1 MFNPAKVNSVKVNPV
16 GESGLRNSDKE
27 VTEMEIK
34 VTDTIRYIGVDD
46 KDLDLFE
53 SQYEVPNGMAYNSYV
68 ILDEKIAVMDTV
80 DERGADAWVENL
92 QRELAGRTPDYV
104 VIQHMEPDH
113 TGSLARLISLYPE
126 IQLVGNVKTFQ
137 MLPQFYPLDTEGKT
151 VVVKEGDTLSLGV
164 HTLQF
169 FMAPMIHW
177 PEVMMTY
184 EQSEKV
190 FFSADAFGK
199 FGTLDTAEDWACE
212 ARRYYF
218 NIVGKYGAP
227 VQMLLKKASSLDIR
241 IIAPLH
247 GPVLGEGLMVP
258 DEEKGQAPCEPLS
271 YYLGLYDTWSSYKA
285 ESRGVFIAVAS
296 IHGNTLKAAKKLEE
310 LLLAKGEERVVVS
323 EISREDMAEIVEDAF
338 RHDRIVLAASSY
350 DGGVFLPM
358 HDLLTHLS
366 YKGFQNRTVGI
377 LENGSWAPSAAR
389 TIRGLLEPMKG
400 IEILEPTVTIRSS
413 LQEADLP
420 QLEALADALISK

>member
-1 MFNPAKVNSVKVNPV
+1 MDYN
-16 GESGLRNSDKE
+16 
-27 VTEMEIK
+27 I
-34 VTDTIRYIGVDD
+34 TDTIRYIGVNDR
-46 KDLDLFE
+46 DLDLFE
-53 SQYEVPNGMAYNSYV
+53 SQYEVPNGMAYNSYL
-68 ILDEKIAVMDTV
+68 ILDEKVCIMDTV

-92 QRELAGRTPDYV
+92 TKELGGRTPDYV

-113 TGSLARLISLYPE
+113 TGSLQRLISLYPD
-126 IQLVGNVKTFQ
+126 IQLVGNAKTFQ
-137 MLPQFYPLDTEGKT
+137 MLPQFYPIDVSEKT
-151 VVVKEGDTLSLGV
+151 VIVKEGDTLSLGS

-190 FFSADAFGK
+190 FFAADAFGK
-199 FGTLDTAEDWACE
+199 FGTLDTDEDWACE

-227 VQMLLKKASSLDIR
+227 VQSLLKKAAALDIAV
-241 IIAPLH
+241 IAPLH
-247 GPVLGEGLMVP
+247 GPILTGNLG
-258 DEEKGQAPCEPLS
+258 
-271 YYLGLYDTWSSYKA
+271 YYIDLYNTWSSYKA
-285 ESRGVFIAVAS
+285 ESKGVFIAVAS
-296 IHGNTLKAAKKLEE
+296 IHGNTLAAAKKLEE

-350 DGGVFLPM
+350 DAGVFLPM

-366 YKGFQNRTVGI
+366 YKGFQNRKVGL
-377 LENGSWAPSAAR
+377 LENGSWAPSAAK
-389 TIRGLLEPMKG
+389 TMRGLLEPMKNV
-400 IEILEPTVTIRSS
+400 EILEPVVTIRSS
-413 LQEADLP
+413 MKETDLP
-420 QLEALADALISK
+420 QLEALADALIAAAE

>member
-1 MFNPAKVNSVKVNPV
+1 
-16 GESGLRNSDKE
+16 
-27 VTEMEIK
+27 MEIK
-34 VTDTIRYIGVDD
+34 VTDSIRYIGVDD

-53 SQYEVPNGMAYNSYV
+53 SQYEVPNGMAYNSYL
-68 ILDEKIAVMDTV
+68 ILDEKIAIMDTV
-80 DERGADAWVENL
+80 DERGMDAWVENL

-113 TGSLARLISLYPE
+113 SGSLMRLLELYPD
-126 IQLVGNVKTFQ
+126 IKLVGNAKTFQ
-137 MLPQFYPLDTEGKT
+137 MLPQFYPVELGDKAVT
-151 VVVKEGDTLSLGV
+151 VKEGDTLSLGS

-169 FMAPMIHW
+169 LLAPMVHW

-190 FFSADAFGK
+190 FFAADAFGK
-199 FGTLDTAEDWACE
+199 FGTLDTDEDWACE

-227 VQMLLKKASSLDIR
+227 VQMLLKKAAQLDIR
-241 IIAPLH
+241 VIAPLH
-247 GPVLGEGLMVP
+247 GPILSEDLG
-258 DEEKGQAPCEPLS
+258 
-271 YYLGLYDTWSSYKA
+271 YYIGLYDTWSSYKA
-285 ESRGVFIAVAS
+285 ESKGVFIAVAS
-296 IHGNTLKAAKKLEE
+296 IHGNTLAAARKLEA
-310 LLLAKGEERVVVS
+310 LLLEKGEERVVVS

-338 RHDRIVLAASSY
+338 RHDRMVLAASSY

-366 YKGFQNRTVGI
+366 YKGFQNRRVGI

-389 TIRGLLEPMKG
+389 TIKGLLEPMKG
-400 IEILEPTVTIRSS
+400 VEVLEPVVTIRST
-413 LQEADLP
+413 LKDADLP
-420 QLEALADALISK
+420 QLEALADALIEAGK

>member
-1 MFNPAKVNSVKVNPV
+1 M
-16 GESGLRNSDKE
+16 
-27 VTEMEIK
+27 TTQI
-34 VTDTIRYIGVDD
+34 TDTIRYIGVDD

-80 DERGADAWVENL
+80 DERKTGEWITNL
-92 QRELAGRTPDYV
+92 QKELAGRTPDYV
-104 VIQHMEPDH
+104 VVQHMEPDH
-113 TGSLARLISLYPE
+113 TGSLKQLLDLYPD
-126 IQLVGNVKTFQ
+126 IQLVGNAKTFQ
-137 MLPQFYPLDTEGKT
+137 MLPQFYPVEIEGKT
-151 VVVKEGDTLSLGV
+151 VTVKEGDTLSLGS

-169 FMAPMIHW
+169 FLAPMVHW

-190 FFSADAFGK
+190 FFAADAFGK
-199 FGTLDTAEDWACE
+199 FGTLDTEEDWACE

-227 VQMLLKKASSLDIR
+227 VQMLLKKAAALDIAV
-241 IIAPLH
+241 IAPLH
-247 GPVLGEGLMVP
+247 GPI
-258 DEEKGQAPCEPLS
+258 LS
-271 YYLGLYDTWSSYKA
+271 ENLDYYIDLYNTWSSYKA
-285 ESRGVFIAVAS
+285 ESKGVFIAVAS

-350 DGGVFLPM
+350 DAGVFLPM

-366 YKGFQNRTVGI
+366 YKAFQNRKVGLI
-377 LENGSWAPSAAR
+377 ENGSWAPSAAK
-389 TIRGLLEPMKG
+389 TMRGLLEPMKNV
-400 IEILEPTVTIRSS
+400 EILEPVVTIRSS
-413 LQEADLP
+413 MKDTDLP
-420 QLEALADALISK
+420 QLEALADALIAAAEA

>member
-1 MFNPAKVNSVKVNPV
+1 MDRK
-16 GESGLRNSDKE
+16 L
-27 VTEMEIK
+27 
-34 VTDTIRYIGVDD
+34 TDTIRYIGVDD

-53 SQYEVPNGMAYNSYV
+53 SQYEVPNGMAYNSYL
-68 ILDEKIAVMDTV
+68 ILDEKIAIMDTV
-80 DERGADAWVENL
+80 DERGVDGWIENL

-113 TGSLARLISLYPE
+113 SGSLMRLLSLYPE
-126 IQLVGNVKTFQ
+126 IRLVGNAKTFQ
-137 MLPQFYPLDTEGKT
+137 MLPQFYPIEIGEK
-151 VVVKEGDTLSLGV
+151 VVTVKEGDTLSLGT

-169 FMAPMIHW
+169 LLAPMVHW

-184 EQSEKV
+184 EQSEQV
-190 FFSADAFGK
+190 FFAADAFGK
-199 FGTLDTAEDWACE
+199 FGTLDTDEDWACE

-227 VQMLLKKASSLDIR
+227 VQMLLKKAAQLDIR

-247 GPVLGEGLMVP
+247 GPI
-258 DEEKGQAPCEPLS
+258 LS
-271 YYLGLYDTWSSYKA
+271 ENLEYYIGLYDTWSSYKA
-285 ESRGVFIAVAS
+285 ESKGVFIAVAS
-296 IHGNTLKAAKKLEE
+296 IHGNTLQAARKLEE

-338 RHDRIVLAASSY
+338 RHDRMVLAASSY

-358 HDLLTHLS
+358 HDLLTHLG
-366 YKGFQNRTVGI
+366 YKGFQNRKIGI
-377 LENGSWAPSAAR
+377 LENGSWAPTAAR

-400 IEILEPTVTIRSS
+400 VEVLEPVVTIRS
-413 LQEADLP
+413 AMKDTDLP
-420 QLEALADALISK
+420 QLEALADALIKAGE

>member
-1 MFNPAKVNSVKVNPV
+1 M
-16 GESGLRNSDKE
+16 
-27 VTEMEIK
+27 TTQI
-34 VTDTIRYIGVDD
+34 TDTIRYIGVDD

-80 DERGADAWVENL
+80 DERKTGEWITNL
-92 QRELAGRTPDYV
+92 QKELAGRTPDYV
-104 VIQHMEPDH
+104 VVQHMEPDH
-113 TGSLARLISLYPE
+113 TGSLKQLLDLYPD
-126 IQLVGNVKTFQ
+126 IQLVGNAKTFQ
-137 MLPQFYPLDTEGKT
+137 MLPQFYPVEIEGKT
-151 VVVKEGDTLSLGV
+151 VTVKEGDTLSLGS

-169 FMAPMIHW
+169 FLAPMVHW

-190 FFSADAFGK
+190 FFAADAFGK
-199 FGTLDTAEDWACE
+199 FGTLDTEEDWACE

-227 VQMLLKKASSLDIR
+227 VQTLLKKAAALDIAV
-241 IIAPLH
+241 IAPLH
-247 GPVLGEGLMVP
+247 GPI
-258 DEEKGQAPCEPLS
+258 LS
-271 YYLGLYDTWSSYKA
+271 ENLDYYIDLYNTWSSYKA
-285 ESRGVFIAVAS
+285 ESKGVFIAVAS

-350 DGGVFLPM
+350 DAGVFLPM

-366 YKGFQNRTVGI
+366 YKAFQNRKVGLI
-377 LENGSWAPSAAR
+377 ENGSWAPSAAK
-389 TIRGLLEPMKG
+389 TMRGLLEPMKNV
-400 IEILEPTVTIRSS
+400 EILEPVVTIRSS
-413 LQEADLP
+413 MKDTDLP
-420 QLEALADALISK
+420 QLEALADALIAAAEA

>member
-1 MFNPAKVNSVKVNPV
+1 MEVK
-16 GESGLRNSDKE
+16 
-27 VTEMEIK
+27 I
-34 VTDTIRYIGVDD
+34 TDTIRYIGVDD

-53 SQYEVPNGMAYNSYV
+53 SQYEVPNGMAYNSYL
-68 ILDEKIAVMDTV
+68 IIDEKIAGMDTV
-80 DERGADAWVENL
+80 DERGEEEWLENL
-92 QRELAGRTPDYV
+92 QRELAGRKPDYV
-104 VIQHMEPDH
+104 VIQHLEPDH
-113 TGSLARLISLYPE
+113 SGSLAKLISLYPE
-126 IQLVGNVKTFQ
+126 IQLVGNAKTFQ
-137 MLPQFYPLDTEGKT
+137 MLPQFYPIDTEGKT
-151 VVVKEGDTLSLGV
+151 VVVKEGDTLSLGS

-169 FMAPMIHW
+169 FLAPMVHW

-190 FFSADAFGK
+190 FFAADAFGK
-199 FGTLDTAEDWACE
+199 FGTLDTDEDWACE

-227 VQMLLKKASSLDIR
+227 VQMLLKKAAALDIKV
-241 IIAPLH
+241 IAPLH
-247 GPVLGEGLMVP
+247 GPI
-258 DEEKGQAPCEPLS
+258 LS
-271 YYLGLYDTWSSYKA
+271 ENLEYYIGLYDTWSSYRA
-285 ESRGVFIAVAS
+285 ESKGVFIAVAS

-366 YKGFQNRTVGI
+366 YKGFQNRKVGI
-377 LENGSWAPSAAR
+377 LENGSWGPTAAR
-389 TIRGLLEPMKG
+389 TMKGLLEPMKG
-400 IEILEPTVTIRSS
+400 VEVLEPVVTIRSTLKDS
-413 LQEADLP
+413 DIP
-420 QLEALADALISK
+420 GLEALADALIAACE

>member
-1 MFNPAKVNSVKVNPV
+1 
-16 GESGLRNSDKE
+16 
-27 VTEMEIK
+27 MEIK
-34 VTDTIRYIGVDD
+34 VTDSIRYIGVDD

-53 SQYEVPNGMAYNSYV
+53 SQYEVPNGMAYNSYL
-68 ILDEKIAVMDTV
+68 ILDEKIAIMDTV
-80 DERGADAWVENL
+80 DERGVDAWVENL

-113 TGSLARLISLYPE
+113 SGSLMRLLELYPD
-126 IQLVGNVKTFQ
+126 IKLVGNAKTFQ
-137 MLPQFYPLDTEGKT
+137 MLPQFYFVELGDKAVT
-151 VVVKEGDTLSLGV
+151 VKEGDTLSLGS

-169 FMAPMIHW
+169 LLAPMVHW

-190 FFSADAFGK
+190 LFAADAFGK
-199 FGTLDTAEDWACE
+199 FGTLDTDEDWACE

-227 VQMLLKKASSLDIR
+227 VQMLLKKAAQLDIR
-241 IIAPLH
+241 VIAPLH
-247 GPVLGEGLMVP
+247 GPILSEDLG
-258 DEEKGQAPCEPLS
+258 
-271 YYLGLYDTWSSYKA
+271 YYIGLYDTWSSYKA
-285 ESRGVFIAVAS
+285 ESKGVFIAVAS
-296 IHGNTLKAAKKLEE
+296 IHGNTLAAARKLEA
-310 LLLAKGEERVVVS
+310 LLLEKGEERVVVS

-338 RHDRIVLAASSY
+338 RHDRMVLAASSY

-366 YKGFQNRTVGI
+366 YKGFQNRKVGI

-389 TIRGLLEPMKG
+389 TIKGLLEPMKG
-400 IEILEPTVTIRSS
+400 VEVLEPVVTIRST
-413 LQEADLP
+413 LKDADLP
-420 QLEALADALISK
+420 QLEALADALIEAGK

>member
-1 MFNPAKVNSVKVNPV
+1 
-16 GESGLRNSDKE
+16 
-27 VTEMEIK
+27 MENK
-34 VTDTIRYIGVDD
+34 VTDSIRYIGVDD

-53 SQYEVPNGMAYNSYV
+53 SQYEVPNGMAYNSYL
-68 ILDEKIAVMDTV
+68 ILDEKIAIMDTV
-80 DERGADAWVENL
+80 DERGVDAWVENL

-113 TGSLARLISLYPE
+113 SGSLMRLLELYPD
-126 IQLVGNVKTFQ
+126 IKLVGNAKTFQ
-137 MLPQFYPLDTEGKT
+137 MLPQFYFVELGDKAVT
-151 VVVKEGDTLSLGV
+151 VKEGDTLSLGS

-169 FMAPMIHW
+169 LLAPMVHW

-190 FFSADAFGK
+190 FFAADAFGK
-199 FGTLDTAEDWACE
+199 FGTLDTDEDWACE

-227 VQMLLKKASSLDIR
+227 VQMLLKKAAQLDIR
-241 IIAPLH
+241 VIAPLH
-247 GPVLGEGLMVP
+247 GPILSEDLG
-258 DEEKGQAPCEPLS
+258 
-271 YYLGLYDTWSSYKA
+271 YYIGLYDTWSSYTA
-285 ESRGVFIAVAS
+285 ESKGVFIAVAS
-296 IHGNTLKAAKKLEE
+296 IHGNTLAAARKLEA
-310 LLLAKGEERVVVS
+310 LLLEKGEERVVVS

-338 RHDRIVLAASSY
+338 RHDRMVLAASSY

-366 YKGFQNRTVGI
+366 YKGFQNRKVGI

-389 TIRGLLEPMKG
+389 TIKGLLEPMKG
-400 IEILEPTVTIRSS
+400 VEVLEPVVTIRST
-413 LQEADLP
+413 LKDADLP
-420 QLEALADALISK
+420 QLEALADALIEAGK

>member
-1 MFNPAKVNSVKVNPV
+1 
-16 GESGLRNSDKE
+16 
-27 VTEMEIK
+27 MEIK

-68 ILDEKIAVMDTV
+68 ILDEKIAIMDTV
-80 DERGADAWVENL
+80 DERRADAWVENL

-151 VVVKEGDTLSLGV
+151 VVVKEGDTLSLGA

-169 FMAPMIHW
+169 FMTPMIHW

-227 VQMLLKKASSLDIR
+227 VQMLLKKASALDIR

-247 GPVLGEGLMVP
+247 GPILGEGLMVP

-296 IHGNTLKAAKKLEE
+296 IHGNTLKVAKKLEE

-389 TIRGLLEPMKG
+389 TIKGLLEPMKG

-420 QLEALADALISK
+420 QLEALADALVSK

>member
-1 MFNPAKVNSVKVNPV
+1 MGV
-16 GESGLRNSDKE
+16 
-27 VTEMEIK
+27 K

-80 DERGADAWVENL
+80 DERGTDAWVENL
-92 QRELAGRTPDYV
+92 QKELDGKNPDYV
-104 VIQHMEPDH
+104 VVQHMEPDH
-113 TGSLARLISLYPE
+113 TGSLVKLLELYPD
-126 IQLVGNVKTFQ
+126 ITLVGNAKTFQ
-137 MLPQFYPLDTEGKT
+137 MLPQFYPIDLSDRTLT
-151 VVVKEGDTLSLGV
+151 VKEGDTLELGS

-169 FMAPMIHW
+169 FMAPMVHW

-184 EQSEKV
+184 EKSEQV

-199 FGTLDTAEDWACE
+199 FGTLDTDEDWACE

-227 VQMLLKKASSLDIR
+227 VQMLMKKAAGLDIR

-247 GPVLGEGLMVP
+247 GPVLSENL
-258 DEEKGQAPCEPLS
+258 D
-271 YYLGLYDTWSSYKA
+271 YYLGLYDTWSSYRA
-285 ESRGVFIAVAS
+285 ESKGVFIAVAS

-338 RHDRIVLAASSY
+338 RHDRMVLAASSY

-366 YKGFQNRTVGI
+366 YKGFQNRKVGI

-389 TIRGLLEPMKG
+389 TIKGLLEPMKG
-400 IEILEPTVTIRSS
+400 VEVLEPVVTIRSA
-413 LQEADLP
+413 LADSNLAD
-420 QLEALADALISK
+420 LEALADALIAAGQ